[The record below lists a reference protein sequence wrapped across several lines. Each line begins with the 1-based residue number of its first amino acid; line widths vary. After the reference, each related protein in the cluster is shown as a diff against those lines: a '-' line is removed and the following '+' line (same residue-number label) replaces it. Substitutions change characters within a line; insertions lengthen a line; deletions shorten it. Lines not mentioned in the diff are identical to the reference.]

1 MSSFESS
8 ASSQNRIR
16 ALDARLVNQIAAGE
30 IIERPASMLKELVE
44 NALDAGAT
52 SIDIDVDNAGV
63 KRLKISDNGHGI
75 LKQDLAMALSRHAT
89 SKIENL
95 TDLEQIATLGFR
107 GEALPSI
114 ASVTRM
120 TIKSRELNADQAWM
134 VSSDGNNVT
143 SEPVP
148 VAHPQGTTIETR
160 DLFYN
165 TPARRKFLRTDN
177 TEFKHVDQIV
187 RRMALSRFDVAF
199 KLTHNGRT
207 VLHLPSVSSDDPR
220 RVKMVCGDNVPDN
233 SLYFEEAREDMHLSG
248 WAGLPSFSRSQGD
261 MQYFFLNGRLIRD
274 KTIIHAVRLGYQDVL
289 FHGRHPVYVLYL
301 EMDPAG
307 VDVNVHP
314 TKHEVRFRD
323 SRSVHSFVFRALQRV
338 VGANAAETG
347 SLTVDAEHGVA
358 VAKPKTS
365 SIAVDNQLQLTQ
377 QNNIVY
383 QSDSHYSS
391 SGAGF
396 QNVTNRLSQDQVREQ
411 IAGYRSIAD
420 SVFRPSPDGAT
431 SVIDTADVNVD
442 KRSFTTQAD
451 FNGVNSADNKSEAI
465 PPLGF
470 ALAQLKGIYILAEN
484 SQGLVL
490 VDMHAAHERITYE
503 RLKQARLDT
512 KVVQQALLV
521 PVTIHVSD
529 VEVAVWNERQSLFSE
544 LGLEIEQ
551 MDETV
556 LVVRSV
562 PEMLAHADVSQLVRD
577 VLSDLVSQ
585 EHSSRIEETI
595 HEILSSIACHG
606 SVRANRL
613 LSIAEMN
620 ALLRDMEATERS
632 GQCNHG
638 RPTWVQMPLS
648 QLDGWFKRG
657 Q

>member
-1 MSSFESS
+1 MNEN
-8 ASSQNRIR
+8 ALNNQRIH
-16 ALDARLVNQIAAGE
+16 ALDPRLINQIAAGE
-30 IIERPASMLKELVE
+30 IIERPASMLKELIE

-52 SIDIDVDNAGV
+52 SIEIEVENAGV
-63 KRLKISDNGHGI
+63 KRLKITDNGHGI
-75 LKQDLAMALSRHAT
+75 LKPDLAMALSRHAT

-120 TIKSRELNADQAWM
+120 TIKSREVNSEQAWM
-134 VSSDGNNVT
+134 VSSDGNNKT
-143 SEPVP
+143 TEPVP
-148 VAHPQGTTIETR
+148 VAHPIGTSIETR

-177 TEFKHVDQIV
+177 TEFKHLDQVV

-199 KLTHNGRT
+199 KLQHNGRV
-207 VLHLPSVSSDDPR
+207 VLHLPSVPADDAR
-220 RVKMVCGDNVPDN
+220 RLKMVCGDNVPEN
-233 SLYFEEAREDMHLSG
+233 SVYFDEAREGMRLSG
-248 WAGLPSFSRSQGD
+248 WAGLPSFSRSQAD

-274 KTIIHAVRLGYQDVL
+274 KTIVHAVRLGYQDVL

-323 SRSVHSFVFRALQRV
+323 SRSVHGFVFRSIQRHI
-338 VGANAAETG
+338 GASAAEVG
-347 SLTVDAEHGVA
+347 SLQVDSEQGAAAPRPINPNSVMGGLA
-358 VAKPKTS
+358 QM
-365 SIAVDNQLQLTQ
+365 NQQSPI
-377 QNNIVY
+377 NYEEPRY
-383 QSDSHYSS
+383 QTGDRITPS
-391 SGAGF
+391 
-396 QNVTNRLSQDQVREQ
+396 QVREQ
-411 IAGYRSIAD
+411 ISGYQQISE
-420 SVFRPSPDGAT
+420 SSFRPDPTVSAGQVAGGISQKTEISDG
-431 SVIDTADVNVD
+431 SVI
-442 KRSFTTQAD
+442 
-451 FNGVNSADNKSEAI
+451 
-465 PPLGF
+465 PPMGY

-484 SQGLVL
+484 EHGLVL

-503 RLKQARLDT
+503 RLKSAMNSSSIA
-512 KVVQQALLV
+512 QQPLLV
-521 PVTIHVSD
+521 PVTIQVSET
-529 VEVAVWNERQSLFSE
+529 EVMAWNQQQDLFTK
-544 LGLEIEQ
+544 LGLEVEQ
-551 MDETV
+551 LDEQI

-562 PEMLAHADVSQLVRD
+562 PDVLVNSDVSQLVRD
-577 VLSDLVSQ
+577 VLSDLVAD
-585 EHSSRIEETI
+585 ERSSRIEETM
-595 HEILSSIACHG
+595 HEVLSSMACHG

-638 RPTWVQMPLS
+638 RPTWVQMSIS

>member
-1 MSSFESS
+1 MR
-8 ASSQNRIR
+8 ANRIHS
-16 ALDARLVNQIAAGE
+16 LDPRLINQIAAGE
-30 IIERPASMLKELVE
+30 IIERPASMLKELIE

-52 SIDIDVDNAGV
+52 SIDIEVENAGV

-120 TIKSRELNADQAWM
+120 TIQSKELNADQAWM
-134 VSSDGNNVT
+134 VSSDGNNET
-143 SEPVP
+143 TQPSPI
-148 VAHPQGTTIETR
+148 AHPIGTTIETR

-177 TEFKHVDQIV
+177 TEFKHLDQVV

-199 KLTHNGRT
+199 KLQHNGRIIF
-207 VLHLPSVSSDDPR
+207 HLPAVARDDAR
-220 RVKMVCGDNVPDN
+220 RLKMVCGDNVPDN
-233 SLYFEEAREDMHLSG
+233 SVYFTEQREDMRLSG
-248 WAGLPSFSRSQGD
+248 WAGLPSFSRSQAD

-289 FHGRHPVYVLYL
+289 FHGRHPIYVLYL
-301 EMDPAG
+301 EMDPAA

-314 TKHEVRFRD
+314 TKHEVRFRE
-323 SRSVHSFVFRALQRV
+323 SRSVHSFVFRSLQRV
-338 VGANAAETG
+338 LGASAGEVGSLQVGAESGAAT
-347 SLTVDAEHGVA
+347 
-358 VAKPKTS
+358 PKLVNPNQDQQMNVQS
-365 SIAVDNQLQLTQ
+365 NIAYSTPTDIARPTA
-377 QNNIVY
+377 Y
-383 QSDSHYSS
+383 QS
-391 SGAGF
+391 AE
-396 QNVTNRLSQDQVREQ
+396 RLSAAQVREQ
-411 IAGYRSIAD
+411 INAYTEVAEAA
-420 SVFRPSPDGAT
+420 FRAEPRLSNP
-431 SVIDTADVNVD
+431 TAIPIEESHESD
-442 KRSFTTQAD
+442 Q
-451 FNGVNSADNKSEAI
+451 I

-470 ALAQLKGIYILAEN
+470 ALAQLKGIYILSEN
-484 SQGLVL
+484 QDGLVL

-503 RLKQARLDT
+503 RLKEAMDDALIS
-512 KVVQQALLV
+512 QQSLLV
-521 PVTIHVSD
+521 PVTITVSETEMLAWSEQQD
-529 VEVAVWNERQSLFSE
+529 LFQQ
-544 LGLEIEQ
+544 LGLAVEQ
-551 MDETV
+551 LDEQV

-562 PEMLAHADVSQLVRD
+562 PELMANADVSQLVRD
-577 VLSDLVSQ
+577 VLSDLVANDYST
-585 EHSSRIEETI
+585 RIEETL
-595 HEILSSIACHG
+595 HEILSSMACHG

-620 ALLRDMEATERS
+620 SLLRDMEHTERS

-638 RPTWVQMPLS
+638 RPTWVQMSLS

>member
-1 MSSFESS
+1 MSEPSLKP
-8 ASSQNRIR
+8 NRIHS
-16 ALDARLVNQIAAGE
+16 LDPRLINQIAAGE

-52 SIDIDVDNAGV
+52 SIDIEVENAGV

-120 TIKSRELNADQAWM
+120 TIQSRELDAEQGWM
-134 VSSDGNNVT
+134 VTSDGDNKTTEAN
-143 SEPVP
+143 P
-148 VAHPQGTTIETR
+148 VAHPVGTTIETR

-177 TEFKHVDQIV
+177 TEFKHLDQVV

-199 KLTHNGRT
+199 KLTHNGRV
-207 VLHLPSVSSDDPR
+207 VLHLPAVPADDAR
-220 RVKMVCGDNVPDN
+220 RLKMVCGDNVPEN
-233 SLYFEEAREDMHLSG
+233 SLYFDEQRESMRLSG
-248 WAGLPSFSRSQGD
+248 WAGLPSFSRSQAD

-274 KTIIHAVRLGYQDVL
+274 KTVIHAIRLGYQDVL

-323 SRSVHSFVFRALQRV
+323 SRSVHSFIFRTLQHQLSASA
-338 VGANAAETG
+338 GDAG
-347 SLTVDAEHGVA
+347 SLQVDAEQGVA
-358 VAKPKTS
+358 APRPINPNANGDS
-365 SIAVDNQLQLTQ
+365 LTR
-377 QNNIVY
+377 QNPIRY
-383 QSDSHYSS
+383 QESQY
-391 SGAGF
+391 
-396 QNVTNRLSQDQVREQ
+396 VETERLTANQVREQ
-411 IAGYRSIAD
+411 ISGYQRISESAFRAD
-420 SVFRPSPDGAT
+420 PMTVSLGSESA
-431 SVIDTADVNVD
+431 
-442 KRSFTTQAD
+442 
-451 FNGVNSADNKSEAI
+451 NGEPTENLGDDQI
-465 PPLGF
+465 PPLGY

-484 SQGLVL
+484 AQGLVL

-503 RLKQARLDT
+503 HLKHAMDAAT
-512 KVVQQALLV
+512 IQQQPLLV
-521 PVTIHVSD
+521 PVTIQVSET
-529 VEVAVWNERQSLFSE
+529 EVLAWQQQPDLFVK
-544 LGLEIEQ
+544 LGLEVEQ
-551 MDETV
+551 LDSQV
-556 LVVRSV
+556 LVVRAV
-562 PEMLAHADVSQLVRD
+562 PDVLVNADVSQLVRD
-577 VLSDLVSQ
+577 VLSDLVAH
-585 EHSSRIEETI
+585 EHSTRIEESV
-595 HEILSSIACHG
+595 HEILSSMACHG

-638 RPTWVQMPLS
+638 RPTWVQMSLA

>member
-1 MSSFESS
+1 MSAETL
-8 ASSQNRIR
+8 QHRIH

-30 IIERPASMLKELVE
+30 IIERPASMLKELIE
-44 NALDAGAT
+44 NSLDAGAT
-52 SIDIDVDNAGV
+52 NIEIEIENAGV

-75 LKQDLAMALSRHAT
+75 LKHDLAMALSRHAT

-120 TIKSRELNADQAWM
+120 TIKSKERSADQGWM

-143 SEPVP
+143 SDPVP
-148 VAHPQGTTIETR
+148 VAHPVGTTIETR

-165 TPARRKFLRTDN
+165 TPARRKFLKTDN
-177 TEFKHVDQIV
+177 TEFKHLDQIV
-187 RRMALSRFDVAF
+187 RRMSLSRFDVAF
-199 KLTHNGRT
+199 KLSHNGRT
-207 VLHLPSVSSDDPR
+207 VLHLPRVDSDDPR
-220 RVKMVCGDNVPDN
+220 RVKMVCGDNVPQN
-233 SLYFEEAREDMHLSG
+233 SIHFEDQREDMRISG
-248 WAGLPSFSRSQGD
+248 WAGLPSFSRSQAD

-323 SRSVHSFVFRALQRV
+323 SRNVHGFVFRALQRQ
-338 VGANAAETG
+338 VGASAGESGSLSVDAENGAASPQPVFSKMTGHSEQITQQNTLSYRTGLVGGDRRVSGVG
-347 SLTVDAEHGVA
+347 SLTQ
-358 VAKPKTS
+358 
-365 SIAVDNQLQLTQ
+365 NQ
-377 QNNIVY
+377 I
-383 QSDSHYSS
+383 
-391 SGAGF
+391 
-396 QNVTNRLSQDQVREQ
+396 REQ
-411 IAGYRSIAD
+411 VSGYRAIAD
-420 SVFRPSPDGAT
+420 SVFRPSGEGAT
-431 SVIDTADVNVD
+431 SVFREQI
-442 KRSFTTQAD
+442 AD
-451 FNGVNSADNKSEAI
+451 FSQSPNEQAPVNQDV
-465 PPLGF
+465 PPLGY

-484 SQGLVL
+484 KEGLVL

-503 RLKQARLDT
+503 RLKEARLGSD
-512 KVVQQALLV
+512 VALQPLLV
-521 PVTIHVSD
+521 PVTINVSESEITAWLGKKD
-529 VEVAVWNERQSLFSE
+529 LFSE

-551 MDETV
+551 MDKTI
-556 LVVRSV
+556 LVIRSV
-562 PEMLAHADVSQLVRD
+562 PDMLAHADVSQLVRD
-577 VLSDLVSQ
+577 VLSDLVAH
-585 EHSSRIEETI
+585 EHSTRIEDTI
-595 HEILSSIACHG
+595 HEILSSMACHG

-613 LSIAEMN
+613 LSISEMN

-638 RPTWVQMPLS
+638 RPTWIQMTLG

>member
-1 MSSFESS
+1 MSDKTHL
-8 ASSQNRIR
+8 NRIHS
-16 ALDARLVNQIAAGE
+16 LDARLVNQIAAGE
-30 IIERPASMLKELVE
+30 IIERPASMLKELIE
-44 NALDAGAT
+44 NSLDAGAT
-52 SIDIDVDNAGV
+52 SIDIEVENAGV

-120 TIKSRELNADQAWM
+120 TIQSREANAEQAWE
-134 VSSDGNNVT
+134 VSSDGNNTT
-143 SEPVP
+143 SEPLP

-177 TEFKHVDQIV
+177 TEFKHLDQVV
-187 RRMALSRFDVAF
+187 RKMALSRFDVAF
-199 KLTHNGRT
+199 KLSHNGRT
-207 VLHLPSVSSDDPR
+207 VLHLPSVPSDDPR

-233 SLYFEEAREDMHLSG
+233 SIYFEEQREDMRLYG
-248 WAGLPSFSRSQGD
+248 WTGLPSFSRSQAD
-261 MQYFFLNGRLIRD
+261 MQYFFLNGRLVRD
-274 KTIIHAVRLGYQDVL
+274 KTIVHAVRLGYQDVL

-323 SRSVHSFVFRALQRV
+323 SRQVHGFVFRALQRQV
-338 VGANAAETG
+338 SASAGAVD
-347 SLTVDAEHGVA
+347 SLTVDAVDGAASPSPQRSPHLVATDANNTITNLNPNSGVSQM
-358 VAKPKTS
+358 TE
-365 SIAVDNQLQLTQ
+365 Q
-377 QNNIVY
+377 
-383 QSDSHYSS
+383 
-391 SGAGF
+391 AGF
-396 QNVTNRLSQDQVREQ
+396 QYGHQAHRAGNEPLSQQQIREQ
-411 IAGYRSIAD
+411 LSGYKTVADAAFRADPNTFTSPGNADQSRSLQ
-420 SVFRPSPDGAT
+420 SKS
-431 SVIDTADVNVD
+431 DTNEG
-442 KRSFTTQAD
+442 S
-451 FNGVNSADNKSEAI
+451 

-484 SQGLVL
+484 EQGLVL

-503 RLKQARLDT
+503 RLKDSRENTSMQT
-512 KVVQQALLV
+512 QPLLV
-521 PVTIHVSD
+521 PVTIQVSEG
-529 VEVAVWNERQSLFSE
+529 EVLAWNEHQELFSE

-551 MDETV
+551 MDESV

-562 PEMLAHADVSQLVRD
+562 PDLLANSDVSQLVRD
-577 VLSDLVSQ
+577 VLADLVAH
-585 EHSSRIEETI
+585 EHSNRIEETI
-595 HEILSSIACHG
+595 HEVLSSMACHG

-620 ALLRDMEATERS
+620 ALLRDMEATDRS

-638 RPTWVQMPLS
+638 RPTWVQMSLN